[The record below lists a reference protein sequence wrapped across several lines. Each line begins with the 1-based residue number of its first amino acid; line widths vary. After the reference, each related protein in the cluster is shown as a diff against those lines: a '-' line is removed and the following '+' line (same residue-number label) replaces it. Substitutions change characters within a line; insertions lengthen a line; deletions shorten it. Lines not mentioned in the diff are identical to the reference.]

1 MRDYIQ
7 PKNTKRYKIIET
19 ISNGENPVYH
29 IECYYFQKKYVF
41 WGDVIEKHTTMDHF
55 VSGPDGKG
63 MNRTMY
69 FRTLDEAQVAISKAN
84 TNSRVV
90 KEIEVK

>member
-19 ISNGENPVYH
+19 ISNGETVYH

-55 VSGPDGKG
+55 VYGPCGKG
-63 MNRTMY
+63 MNCTMY
-69 FRTLDEAQVAISKAN
+69 FRTFDEAQVAISKAN
-84 TNSRVV
+84 TNSVRVV